1 MAASLGVSQHRSTA
15 WHSLRAV
22 GQLVSSGGCVLA
34 LFWDGI
40 AQNDPSSRPKTSVRQ
55 VFKAPGIRMYVVLC
69 AQKMF
74 LSMPKH
80 ARVPRYA
87 GESHFDSEFMRV
99 QLQNRRKFSFEK
111 GVYPKIFAAAA
122 ARGLRQVT
130 FRHFDMSL

>member
-22 GQLVSSGGCVLA
+22 GKLVSSGGCLLA

-55 VFKAPGIRMYVVLC
+55 EFTAPGIRMYVVLC

-87 GESHFDSEFMRV
+87 GKSHFDSACMRV
-99 QLQNRRKFSFEK
+99 QLKTGGNSLEK
-111 GVYPKIFAAAA
+111 GVYPKIFASGG
-122 ARGLRQVT
+122 GLR
-130 FRHFDMSL
+130 RRPAAPRIIN